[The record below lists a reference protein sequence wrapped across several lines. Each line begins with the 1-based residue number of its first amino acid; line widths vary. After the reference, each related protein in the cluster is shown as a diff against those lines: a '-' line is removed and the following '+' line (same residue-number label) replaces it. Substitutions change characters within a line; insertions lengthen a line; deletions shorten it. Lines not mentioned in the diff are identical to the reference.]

1 MPSDNRS
8 PTFTRYGHELA
19 IKLVEVAW
27 LLKGKKL
34 GRIEIDAEREIDV
47 AKWYVKTEK
56 EKLP

>member
-1 MPSDNRS
+1 
-8 PTFTRYGHELA
+8 
-19 IKLVEVAW
+19 
-27 LLKGKKL
+27 LKGKKL